1 MRPERPET
9 AIEGKTS
16 MSEEVSE
23 WRRGVLAAFKDK
35 RFEQKNSV
43 AMGMATAMRHGRG
56 ENDMT
61 YEEGYEIGEE
71 VARRCKYS

>member
-1 MRPERPET
+1 
-9 AIEGKTS
+9 

-35 RFEQKNSV
+35 GFVQRNTV
-43 AMGMATAMRHGRG
+43 AIGMATAMRSGRS